1 VILAL
6 ALPGAHELHHAPDE
20 RRAGEEW
27 RLLRSLARNPSL
39 AVEDAGIARKLIYAR
54 ESFTAHSRQFI
65 AQEFLLNG
73 YDMRGAIHSACLRAL
88 IPRAKLPS
96 VFAFL
101 YSDKI
106 QEPKLTLNRKR

>member
-1 VILAL
+1 MILPL
-6 ALPGAHELHHAPDE
+6 ALPGAHALYHAPDE

-39 AVEDAGIARKLIYAR
+39 AVEDAAIARKLIYAK
-54 ESFTAHSRQFI
+54 EGFSSPSRVFI
-65 AQEFLLNG
+65 AREFLLNG

-88 IPRAKLPS
+88 IPRAKLQS

-106 QEPKLTLNRKR
+106 SEPRLTLNRKR